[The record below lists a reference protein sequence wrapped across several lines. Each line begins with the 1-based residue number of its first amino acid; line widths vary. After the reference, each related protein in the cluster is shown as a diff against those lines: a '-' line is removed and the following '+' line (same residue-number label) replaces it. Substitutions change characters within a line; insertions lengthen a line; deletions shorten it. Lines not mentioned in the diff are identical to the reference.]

1 MSNVIPPMTNSLGN
15 YWKQPNPANITID
28 DTHAMMTRSDYELL
42 ADYSDSVPSGVY
54 VGKMWKAVA
63 PSGKA
68 FLRWFG
74 VVEGRVDM
82 CSKNQR
88 EILIVEGFRN
98 D

>member
-1 MSNVIPPMTNSLGN
+1 MSDKLPAITNPLGKH
-15 YWKQPNPANITID
+15 WKQPNPANINID
-28 DTHAMMTRSDYELL
+28 DTHAMMSSSDYELL
-42 ADYSDSVPSGVY
+42 ADYSGSVPSGVY

-74 VVEGRVDM
+74 IVPERDDV
-82 CSKNQR
+82 CSNNQR
-88 EILIVEGFRN
+88 EILIV